1 MKRCIWTVCG
11 AAGLWL
17 GMPNPLLWFPAAAL
31 LYPVALLALGISA
44 TSWKSALRQGWLCG
58 MAGSAACLY
67 WLAIPVHDFGG
78 LPWVLAAPCALLMGA
93 YVGLYGGL
101 FAALAHAFRTEPVW
115 RRCLALGV
123 AWYVLEWV
131 RGWFLTGFPWLALAS
146 AFTPWT
152 PFIQLAS
159 VIGAY
164 GLGGLL
170 AGLSC
175 LAAEGAGRLSGS
187 SRASGLRL
195 AGLAAAGFALIAA
208 YGFGALSGAPS
219 GGPARYVAL
228 AQGSLN
234 QDVKW
239 EPAMQRLTVKR
250 YLSLSR
256 EALSV
261 PAAERPELLIWP
273 ETAMPFDY
281 QRHAELP
288 ALLRQFARETGTAL
302 LIGAPGFRPRA
313 DGEAD
318 TFNRAYLIS
327 PTGADLGWYDK
338 AHLVPFGEYVPPY
351 LDIPFLR
358 PLLQGV
364 GEFVPGERTGPL
376 TLPLLSGKGGLRG
389 SDAASAPLSPRA
401 GDAASGLFSVH
412 AGGAGKMPWEGGA
425 SASGAST
432 RAGEAAVPSSADV
445 ALSPDSGP
453 GDPRPGE
460 ATRAEP
466 LASGKADAVPPG
478 RGQGF
483 PSRPAQ
489 DVALSRPEAADGGPL
504 VLGVLIC
511 YESIFP
517 ELAREQV
524 AQGANLLVNI
534 SNDAWFGLS
543 AAPEQHFSLAV
554 LRAVEQ
560 RRWLARATN
569 TGISAFVDPYGNV
582 TARTGLFRAE
592 SLSHAVVPLAETT
605 VFFALEP
612 WLPWIGLALLLG
624 LAALARR
631 LRPSRGSGVWSRFML
646 KRL

>member
-1 MKRCIWTVCG
+1 MKRFIWTVCG

-17 GMPNPLLWFPAAAL
+17 GMPNPVAWLPLAAL
-31 LYPVALLALGISA
+31 LYPAALLTLGISA

-67 WLAIPVHDFGG
+67 WIAIPVHDFGG

-101 FAALAHAFRTEPVW
+101 FAALAHALRGEAVW

-123 AWYVLEWV
+123 AWYLLEWV
-131 RGWFLTGFPWLALAS
+131 RGWFLTGFPWLSLAS

-152 PFIQLAS
+152 AFIQLAS

-175 LAAEGAGRLSGS
+175 LAAEGAARLSGP
-187 SRASGLRL
+187 SRASGLRF
-195 AGLAAAGFALIAA
+195 AGLAAAGFALIAG
-208 YGFGALSGAPS
+208 YGFWALSGAPV

-281 QRHAELP
+281 QRHAEFP
-288 ALLRQFARETGTAL
+288 ALLRRFARENDTAL
-302 LIGAPGFRPRA
+302 LVGAPGFRPRL

-318 TFNRAYLIS
+318 AFNRAYLIS
-327 PTGADLGWYDK
+327 PTGGDLGWYDK

-364 GEFVPGERTGPL
+364 GEFVPGELTGPL
-376 TLPLLSGKGGLRG
+376 TLPSLPGEGGFRQE
-389 SDAASAPLSPRA
+389 DAVSAPFAPRA
-401 GDAASGLFSVH
+401 GSAAGTPWEGRAPGSFPGASGRAGGPGEAPQSADAALSPQGRPDFPR
-412 AGGAGKMPWEGGA
+412 AGGADRPKA
-425 SASGAST
+425 LSN
-432 RAGEAAVPSSADV
+432 GEA
-445 ALSPDSGP
+445 
-453 GDPRPGE
+453 
-460 ATRAEP
+460 
-466 LASGKADAVPPG
+466 DAFPP
-478 RGQGF
+478 
-483 PSRPAQ
+483 RPAQ
-489 DVALSRPEAADGGPL
+489 DAALSWPGAADGGPL

-517 ELAREQV
+517 ELARERV

-569 TGISAFVDPYGNV
+569 TGISAFVDPYGKV

-592 SLSHAVVPLAETT
+592 TLSHAVIPLTEKT

-612 WLPWIGLALLLG
+612 WLPWIGLPFFLV
-624 LAALARR
+624 LAAPAA
-631 LRPSRGSGVWSRFML
+631 PSRGRRHV
-646 KRL
+646 

>member
-31 LYPVALLALGISA
+31 LYPAALLALGIYA
-44 TSWKSALRQGWLCG
+44 TSWKSALRQGWFCG

-67 WLAIPVHDFGG
+67 WIAIPVHDFGG

-101 FAALAHAFRTEPVW
+101 FAALARVLRDEAVW

-123 AWYVLEWV
+123 AWYLLEWV

-152 PFIQLAS
+152 PFIQPAS

-175 LAAEGAGRLSGS
+175 LAAEGAGRLSGPA
-187 SRASGLRL
+187 RASGLRL
-195 AGLAAAGFALIAA
+195 AGIAAAGFALIAA
-208 YGFGALSGAPS
+208 CGFWALSGAPAD
-219 GGPARYVAL
+219 GPARYVAL

-261 PAAERPELLIWP
+261 PAAKRPELVIWP

-281 QRHAELP
+281 QRHAEFP
-288 ALLRQFARETGTAL
+288 ALLRRFARENGTAL
-302 LIGAPGFRPRA
+302 LVGAPGFRPRL

-318 TFNRAYLIS
+318 AFNRAYLIS

-376 TLPLLSGKGGLRG
+376 TLPLSDQGGLRD
-389 SDAASAPLSPRA
+389 SDATSAPLA
-401 GDAASGLFSVH
+401 
-412 AGGAGKMPWEGGA
+412 
-425 SASGAST
+425 
-432 RAGEAAVPSSADV
+432 
-445 ALSPDSGP
+445 
-453 GDPRPGE
+453 PRPGE
-460 ATRAEP
+460 AAPTEA
-466 LASGKADAVPPG
+466 LANGKEDAFPHTAHGVPSG
-478 RGQGF
+478 
-483 PSRPAQ
+483 PAQ
-489 DVALSRPEAADGGPL
+489 DAALSRPGGAAGGPL

-517 ELAREQV
+517 ELAHERV

-569 TGISAFVDPYGNV
+569 TGISAFVDPYGKV

-592 SLSHAVVPLAETT
+592 TLSHAVVPLTEKT

-631 LRPSRGSGVWSRFML
+631 PRPGRGSSV
-646 KRL
+646 